1 MRIWTRKSAS
11 IQPRTSLGK
20 SAVSGSDMRLQASG
34 GGARL
39 GACGALARAGGV
51 KSVVGSRACIVVS
64 PSPLH
69 GHDTITLSEARSRLD
84 RRRFSRPRPHFLAF
98 FKIYKKITFSRANSG
113 NFCQK
118 IGKFCK
124 NFDIFWQ
131 ILQNFAKFSEIRKNF
146 AKFCRIFCRIL
157 QKCVDFEKC

>member
-1 MRIWTRKSAS
+1 MLDAKIGFDPAENEPPKECC
-11 IQPRTSLGK
+11 
-20 SAVSGSDMRLQASG
+20 VV
-34 GGARL
+34 AR
-39 GACGALARAGGV
+39 RE
-51 KSVVGSRACIVVS
+51 KED
-64 PSPLH
+64 PLH
-69 GHDTITLSEARSRLD
+69 GASCPDRKGVQRHITLSEARSRLD
-84 RRRFSRPRPHFLAF
+84 RSRFSRPRPHFLAF